1 MGCDEVMRLLDAYID
16 GELPDAQMRMLE
28 EHAKACEACRE
39 ELAAATLLKDTLEH
53 MEDGIAVPLQAQA
66 AWRSA
71 VRAEM
76 AKKKKKTWMRYASAA
91 AAVFVLALGINFAF
105 DNQNDQNV
113 AAIPMMLASG
123 MDNAEYA
130 LVASDGLEEAA
141 VQMDAQYTIRRKIS
155 AESADGALEKLELLA
170 REYSGSFAREGE
182 NACRIEIPMDYLQ
195 DFTKASERIG
205 ENVYSEAVGEGGET
219 AVILIQITEK

>member
-16 GELPDAQMRMLE
+16 GELSDAQMRMLE

-39 ELAAATLLKDTLEH
+39 ELEAAKLLKETLEH
-53 MEDGIAVPLQAQA
+53 MDDGITVPLQAQA

-71 VRAEM
+71 VRAEA
-76 AKKKKKTWMRYASAA
+76 AKKKKKIWMRYASAV

-105 DNQNDQNV
+105 GNQEDQNM
-113 AAIPMMLASG
+113 AAMPMMLASG

-130 LVASDGLEEAA
+130 LVASDGLEETA
-141 VQMDAQYTIRRKIS
+141 VQMDAQYTIRRKIT
-155 AESADGALEKLELLA
+155 AESAGEALEKLELLA
-170 REYSGSFAREGE
+170 QEYSGSFTLEGE

-205 ENVYSEAVGEGGET
+205 EEVYSEAIGEGGST
-219 AVILIQITEK
+219 AVILIQITE